1 MAGMEAVP
9 AIVAAVRVPARR
21 NLVTLCMPAVAAVRV
36 PARRNLVTLCMPAVV
51 AVRVPVR
58 HRLVT
63 RCMPAVARVMS
74 PRGQRHHGRLRDR
87 VLVIRLCGKER
98 VTIELCLST
107 TPRTDPSAAEG

>member
-36 PARRNLVTLCMPAVV
+36 PARRNLVTLCMPAV
-51 AVRVPVR
+51 
-58 HRLVT
+58 
-63 RCMPAVARVMS
+63 ARVMS

-87 VLVIRLCGKER
+87 VLVIRLRGKER
-98 VTIELCLST
+98 VAIKLYLST